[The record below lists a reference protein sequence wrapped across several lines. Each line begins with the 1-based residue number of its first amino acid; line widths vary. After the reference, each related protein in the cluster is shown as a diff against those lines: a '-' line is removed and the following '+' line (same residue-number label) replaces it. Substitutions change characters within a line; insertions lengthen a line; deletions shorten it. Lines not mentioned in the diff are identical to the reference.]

1 MPRKFLLFEELKKGE
16 HGIGDNTVSYGLADS
31 ILYN

>member
-16 HGIGDNTVSYGLADS
+16 HGIGDGTVSYGLGDCS
-31 ILYN
+31 FY